1 MKITIKRPKS
11 KNYDESK
18 YKIYINGQKVATL
31 QENQLQEIEV
41 NNSSIAIEAKVNWA
55 GSKRLNL
62 KVNDGDAIEF
72 SPNTLFNKASIVLI
86 APIAIL
92 FVLTN
97 SFETHW
103 LKWAFGILLAV
114 DVFLI
119 LYIMIIARRKW
130 VSINHIKQ

>member
-72 SPNTLFNKASIVLI
+72 SPNTLFNKASI
-86 APIAIL
+86 AIL